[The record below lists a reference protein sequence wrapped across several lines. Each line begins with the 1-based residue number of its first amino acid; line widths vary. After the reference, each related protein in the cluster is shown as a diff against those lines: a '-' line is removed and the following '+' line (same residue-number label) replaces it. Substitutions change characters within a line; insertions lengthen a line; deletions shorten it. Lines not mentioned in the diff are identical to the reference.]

1 MHASVLTKR
10 SIDELLAPHP
20 PRTNFNLFWVD
31 GQYTIRVARVR
42 GEFPWHTHDDHDE
55 AWVVLQGRV
64 RIRTEREHVE
74 LKAHEAL
81 LIPAGLKHSPLALE
95 DLSTVLI
102 VNSKGFATNY
112 VDAITDADAG
122 FTETNL

>member
-1 MHASVLTKR
+1 MHASELTKR

-31 GQYTIRVARVR
+31 DQFTIRVARVR

-64 RIRTEREHVE
+64 RIRTEREHIE

-81 LIPAGLKHSPLALE
+81 LIPAGLKHSPMAVE

-102 VNSKGFATNY
+102 VNGKGFTTNY
-112 VDAITDADAG
+112 VDAISDADAG
-122 FTETNL
+122 YSEKNL

>member
-1 MHASVLTKR
+1 MHANVLTKR

-20 PRTNFNLFWVD
+20 PRTNLNLFWVD
-31 GQYTIRVARVR
+31 GQYTIRVARVH
-42 GEFPWHTHDDHDE
+42 GEFPWHTHDEYDE

-64 RIRTEREHVE
+64 RIRTETEHVE
-74 LKAHEAL
+74 LAAHEAL

-102 VNSKGFATNY
+102 VNAKGFTTNY
-112 VDAITDADAG
+112 VDAISDADAG
-122 FTETNL
+122 YSETNL